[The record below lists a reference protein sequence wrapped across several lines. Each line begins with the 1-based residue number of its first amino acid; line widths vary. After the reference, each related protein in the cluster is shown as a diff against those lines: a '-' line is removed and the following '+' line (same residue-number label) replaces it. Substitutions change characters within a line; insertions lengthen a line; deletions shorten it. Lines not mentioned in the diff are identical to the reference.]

1 MKKEEILNSLLKS
14 LLDKKL
20 SNLEKKNTEETKDL
34 KMMQLFFTKQ
44 ELLIQTYNN
53 DIKIRMMT
61 RQKTT
66 DNLKVR
72 KKSNRLYTPSNVN
85 RNLKNKERSY
95 IKEKDNFSNLNRSKI
110 DGNYKN
116 KKDFLKKSENS
127 FQINHERKTYKT
139 PIPKL
144 KKIKKRNKE
153 VEKIPLSISSIKANL
168 NENNLSNKINKR
180 RIDFNDSL
188 NRPNKSFVL
197 NNKNILNKSSNDSI
211 SHYRRKSNNK
221 NDSIKKKSIKI
232 QILNKEKANLFLEK
246 FEENKE
252 TKEEIKKKN
261 FGDWL
266 CSNEGRHV
274 LISISNY
281 LDIKSKYN
289 LFSLNKNYIKFLYEL
304 INDKYTEFKEKNKIN
319 PNSNTTQEKLDENK
333 ENNIE
338 YDLNIINHKF
348 NISIGASKALEI
360 LNKKDHMKFFDI
372 NKYESFTDDIYLVYK
387 IIFQL
392 TNNDEIKNAEN
403 KKDFHEKMVKYI
415 QDNVK
420 DDKIGDLFKEMVNNF
435 VFSKD
440 NIIQIKNII
449 KGNEDKLKPKYY
461 SKICAT
467 TGFVIFLVK
476 DILDYLGLNNNK
488 TKFSPSVILANLEF
502 IEKMK
507 TKIPNYLKI
516 LQKYIKS

>member
-1 MKKEEILNSLLKS
+1 M
-14 LLDKKL
+14 
-20 SNLEKKNTEETKDL
+20 
-34 KMMQLFFTKQ
+34 
-44 ELLIQTYNN
+44 
-53 DIKIRMMT
+53 
-61 RQKTT
+61 
-66 DNLKVR
+66 
-72 KKSNRLYTPSNVN
+72 
-85 RNLKNKERSY
+85 
-95 IKEKDNFSNLNRSKI
+95 
-110 DGNYKN
+110 
-116 KKDFLKKSENS
+116 
-127 FQINHERKTYKT
+127 
-139 PIPKL
+139 
-144 KKIKKRNKE
+144 
-153 VEKIPLSISSIKANL
+153 
-168 NENNLSNKINKR
+168 
-180 RIDFNDSL
+180 
-188 NRPNKSFVL
+188 
-197 NNKNILNKSSNDSI
+197 
-211 SHYRRKSNNK
+211 
-221 NDSIKKKSIKI
+221 
-232 QILNKEKANLFLEK
+232 
-246 FEENKE
+246 
-252 TKEEIKKKN
+252 
-261 FGDWL
+261 
-266 CSNEGRHV
+266 
-274 LISISNY
+274 
-281 LDIKSKYN
+281 
-289 LFSLNKNYIKFLYEL
+289 

-360 LNKKDHMKFFDI
+360 LNKKEHMKFFDI

-420 DDKIGDLFKEMVNNF
+420 DDKIGDLFKEIVNNF